1 MYGSALAF
9 AEFPMSSTP
18 LPEKSAQKA
27 ETWLPSLNRSAPQDT
42 YLQSHTRFVQCVG
55 VTGGAIEKFAA
66 PSSSQEPTA
75 SDFEEDSPAVRTAN
89 ARSVLL
95 ATKYAEGFQ
104 SREQAVRLEILTT
117 RLRKLAPRI
126 TENDWT
132 AIENAAAHVEQVD
145 DRLQAIRARFVQ
157 S

>member
-9 AEFPMSSTP
+9 AEFPSSGTP
-18 LPEKSAQKA
+18 LPEKSAQRV

-42 YLQSHTRFVQCVG
+42 YLQSHTSFVQYVG
-55 VTGGAIEKFAA
+55 VTGGATEKFAV
-66 PSSSQEPTA
+66 PSTSQEPNA
-75 SDFEEDSPAVRTAN
+75 SDVEEDSPAVRTAN

-132 AIENAAAHVEQVD
+132 AIEEAAAHVEQVD
-145 DRLQAIRARFVQ
+145 DRLHAIRARLAQ